1 MTKKIL
7 VQSEIYKIYDL
18 EGNTIMTIDKGY
30 ILFCTE
36 SGLVVKLKTNSLGD
50 GIKRL
55 VSFFKALK
63 KITER
68 STSMEGAEIVQL
80 EVEQALDK
88 HEIDLEAL

>member
-1 MTKKIL
+1 MTKRIL

-18 EGNTIMTIDKGY
+18 EGNAIMTIDKGY

-36 SGLVVKLKTNSLGD
+36 SGLVVKLKANSLGD

-55 VSFFKALK
+55 VSFFKDLK
-63 KITER
+63 KILDHSHFAHYEDMRER
-68 STSMEGAEIVQL
+68 LFKTLS
-80 EVEQALDK
+80 K